1 VLTALGWLA
10 VVVLIAGNALFV
22 AAEFALTSVDRA
34 RVARLADS
42 GDRRARAVLGAVREL
57 SFQLSGAQ
65 LGITLCS
72 LLLGFVAEPVVAS
85 ALRSGLSGVGLDG
98 GAARPVAVGL
108 ALLLAT
114 VAQMLLGELV
124 PQNIA
129 LARPLPVARA
139 IMPLQRGFAR
149 ICRPVIAVFN
159 NTANAIV
166 RWLGVRPQQELR
178 AARTPT
184 ELAHLIGSSVQEGTL
199 SARTAVLLHRAL
211 TFGDKTAGDVM
222 TPRVQMVALHAEQTA
237 ADLLGLARSTGRSRF
252 PVHRGDVDDIVGV
265 VHVKQAFAVPP
276 ALRATTAVSDL
287 MVEPARVPESL
298 DCDALLL
305 VLRRH
310 GLQMA
315 VVVDEYGGTA
325 GVVTLED
332 LVEELVGQVLD
343 EHDTAEAPE
352 VLPLSDGGWS
362 VSGRLHRDAFVE
374 QLGLEAPAGH
384 YDTLAGLVLERL
396 GRLPEPGDT
405 VDVGGWMLTVTR
417 MDGRRIDRI
426 TVRPPG
432 CGPAVP
438 SRRGQGDPA
447 AAGPVEEST

>member
-1 VLTALGWLA
+1 VLTVLGWLA
-10 VVVLIAGNALFV
+10 VVALIAANALFV

-34 RVARLADS
+34 RVTRLAES
-42 GDRRARAVLGAVREL
+42 GDRRAQGVLAAIRDL

-72 LLLGFVAEPVVAS
+72 LLLGFVAEPVIAGAIRPGLR
-85 ALRSGLSGVGLDG
+85 ALGLAEGMAHGL
-98 GAARPVAVGL
+98 AVVL

-124 PQNIA
+124 PQNLA
-129 LARPLPVARA
+129 LSRPLAVARA
-139 IMPLQRGFAR
+139 ISPVQRGFAR
-149 ICRPVIAVFN
+149 IGRPVIAVFN
-159 NTANAIV
+159 NTANGIV
-166 RWLGVRPQQELR
+166 RWLGVTPQQELR
-178 AARTPT
+178 AARTPA
-184 ELAHLIGSSVQEGTL
+184 ELAHLIGSSVEEGTL
-199 SARTAVLLHRAL
+199 SARTALLLRRAL

-222 TPRVQMVALHAEQTA
+222 TPRVQMVALHADQSVAQLLATA
-237 ADLLGLARSTGRSRF
+237 RATGRSRF

-265 VHVKQAFAVPP
+265 VHVKHAFAVPP
-276 ALRATTAVSDL
+276 DKRESATVGEL

-298 DCDALLL
+298 DCDALLPA
-305 VLRRH
+305 LRRY

-332 LVEELVGQVLD
+332 LIEELVGQVRD
-343 EHDTAEAPE
+343 EHDTGEAPE

-362 VSGRLHRDAFVE
+362 VSGRLHRDAFAE
-374 QLGLEAPAGH
+374 QLDLDAPPGH

-396 GRLPEPGDT
+396 GRLPEPGDS
-405 VDVGGWMLTVTR
+405 VDLGGWTLAVTR

-426 TVRPPG
+426 EVRPPG
-432 CGPAVP
+432 TGPYRPGA
-438 SRRGQGDPA
+438 
-447 AAGPVEEST
+447 ST